1 MHMIILHLYSIYT
14 LQHSKP
20 QHFGKMEAQQLVA
33 AFRSQCVE
41 KVKNKKTEFGPRQ
54 LESGCYILYH
64 DIVQVTSTYFTCAE

>member
-1 MHMIILHLYSIYT
+1 
-14 LQHSKP
+14 
-20 QHFGKMEAQQLVA
+20 MEAQQLVA

-41 KVKNKKTEFGPRQ
+41 KVKNKKTEFGPHQ